1 MPTELE
7 ELKDLYEAKV
17 LYKWEDDDT
26 IFLKRL
32 KDIQTRHMALN
43 APKKVKKDE
52 KEGAPAPR
60 FKKWE
65 TVKVV
70 KAADFEAAYKKL
82 GEVEKATWVPDK
94 WARGSNMN
102 FKGEKN
108 CAWRRRM
115 SKDGEHF
122 ARVVHFSEGF
132 ALQRGIK
139 ANFLDLA
146 EDSDSHDDGGA
157 ANEQEEP
164 EVKAPPVPAAAGGKR
179 RMVSSGATGQDKKGK
194 GQASSSKAT
203 PAPDELPVKRQRKP
217 VKK

>member
-17 LYKWEDDDT
+17 LYLWKDDDK

-43 APKKVKKDE
+43 APKKVKAAE

-60 FKKWE
+60 FTKWE

-94 WARGSNMN
+94 WARGSIMN
-102 FKGEKN
+102 FQGEKG

-122 ARVVHFSEGF
+122 ARVVNFSGGF
-132 ALQRGIK
+132 ALQKGIK
-139 ANFLDLA
+139 AGTLDKA
-146 EDSDSHDDGGA
+146 DSDDSDDDGGA
-157 ANEQEEP
+157 PKGQEEP
-164 EVKAPPVPAAAGGKR
+164 EVAAAPVPSAARGKR
-179 RMVSSGATGQDKKGK
+179 PVVSSGATGQDKKGK
-194 GQASSSKAT
+194 GQASSSQDTSAPEEPPAKRNRKA
-203 PAPDELPVKRQRKP
+203 A
-217 VKK
+217 KK

>member
-7 ELKDLYEAKV
+7 ELKDLYEAKGF
-17 LYKWEDDDT
+17 YKWKDDDKD
-26 IFLKRL
+26 FQKRL
-32 KDIQTRHMALN
+32 KALQKKHMALA

-146 EDSDSHDDGGA
+146 EDSDSDDDGGA
-157 ANEQEEP
+157 AKEQEEP
-164 EVKAPPVPAAAGGKR
+164 EVKAPPVPAAAGGKKR
-179 RMVSSGATGQDKKGK
+179 SASTGLPANNKKDK